1 MCYNS
6 SQITKYKRKGVK
18 NAHKNSEFP
27 AGGEDS
33 DRRKHLHNDRDSGD
47 YPGYPPA
54 ENTDSKPYA
63 HKGGDRNPA
72 YKAYRQHSASG
83 GGGAYT
89 YRQPRIEEHLCRA
102 SFVILQD
109 LCRGE
114 EPALRRNDYNR
125 RTGGAS

>member
-33 DRRKHLHNDRDSGD
+33 DRRKHLHNDRDPGD
-47 YPGYPPA
+47 DPGHPPA
-54 ENTDSKPYA
+54 ENTYSEPDA
-63 HKGGDRNPA
+63 HQGGDRNPA
-72 YKAYRQHSASG
+72 YKAHRQHSASG

-89 YRQPRIEEHLCRA
+89 YRQPRIEEHLGGA
-102 SFVILQD
+102 SSLVLQN
-109 LCRGE
+109 LFRGE
-114 EPALRRNDYNR
+114 KPALRRNDYNR
-125 RTGGAS
+125 RAG